1 LRESGKD
8 PDFKN
13 FVKENFMIALIV
25 LGILLLLLAV
35 PAAYMVTI
43 YNGLVGLKNNI
54 DKAWSNIDVL
64 LKQRFDELP
73 KLIKV
78 CEGYMQHEQ
87 KTLEAVVKARS
98 MVQQA
103 GSDKDRMKA
112 QNALTDTL
120 RSLFM
125 VVERYP
131 DLKADTAFQ
140 NLGLRISEIEDMI
153 ADRREF
159 YNDSV
164 NLYNIRI
171 AQFPDVLI
179 ARSFN
184 FTGRTLWQIDP
195 AHRRDVEVSFQHV

>member
-1 LRESGKD
+1 MTGWIVLS
-8 PDFKN
+8 
-13 FVKENFMIALIV
+13 VSALILAALV
-25 LGILLLLLAV
+25 LYVIV
-35 PAAYMVTI
+35 I
-43 YNGLVGLKNNI
+43 YNGFISMRNNI

-87 KTLEAVVKARS
+87 RTLEAVVKARS
-98 MVQQA
+98 MVDQA
-103 GSDKDRMKA
+103 GSTEEKLRA

-131 DLKADTAFQ
+131 DLKADKAFR
-140 NLGLRISEIEDMI
+140 NLQARITEIEDQI

-159 YNDSV
+159 FNDAV
-164 NLYNIRI
+164 NIYNIRLD
-171 AQFPDVLI
+171 QFPDVLV
-179 ARSFN
+179 ARLFN
-184 FTGRTLWQIDP
+184 FTRRTLWKIDP
-195 AHRRDVEVSFQHV
+195 AHRADVQVAFQG